1 MFLYKLQIKSIMS
14 AQQSPQIPQIPHF
27 ETGDVLLYNTTQ
39 YWYSR
44 LIERFT
50 SSDYSHVSMVLHR
63 PTWLDPS
70 LCEEEYYVLESG
82 SERFPDAVSGEL
94 KFGVQVCPL
103 SKVWAE
109 YATQGYGHLYVRR
122 IRFLDAATFGPD
134 ALICGIQAAYEK
146 AKACPYDLNPCDW
159 IKCYFDEHKTLE
171 QIEAT
176 KHHVQKTTSFW
187 CSALITFVLVVAG
200 VLEKSVPWTMITPY
214 DFSAFRAPQRLVYR
228 GCAYDAEIRL
238 C

>member
-1 MFLYKLQIKSIMS
+1 M
-14 AQQSPQIPQIPHF
+14 QQPIPHF
-27 ETGDVLLYNTTQ
+27 ETGDLLLYNTTR

-44 LIERFT
+44 AIEWFT
-50 SSDYSHVSMVLHR
+50 SSNYSHVSMVLRR

-82 SERFPDAVSGEL
+82 SECFPDAVSGDF

-109 YATQGYGHLYVRR
+109 YASQGYGHLYVRR
-122 IRFLDAATFGPD
+122 MRYLDAATVGQD
-134 ALICGIQAAYEK
+134 ALIDGIKTAYAK
-146 AKACPYDLNPCDW
+146 VKACPYDLNPCDW

-171 QIEAT
+171 QIDNTAQRD
-176 KHHVQKTTSFW
+176 QKTTSFW
-187 CSALITFVLVVAG
+187 CSALMSFVLVVAG
-200 VLEKSVPWTMITPY
+200 FLDKSVPWTVITPY
-214 DFSAFRAPQRLVYR
+214 DFSAFCKPQRLAFQ
-228 GCAYDAEIRL
+228 GCTFDADVKL

>member
-1 MFLYKLQIKSIMS
+1 M
-14 AQQSPQIPQIPHF
+14 QSHPHSF
-27 ETGDVLLYNTTQ
+27 NTGDILLYNTTK

-122 IRFLDAATFGPD
+122 IHFLNENETASETTASKLEASIKT
-134 ALICGIQAAYEK
+134 AYAK
-146 AKACPYDLNPCDW
+146 VKACPYDLNPCDW

-176 KHHVQKTTSFW
+176 NQHVQKTTSFW

-200 VLEKSVPWTMITPY
+200 VLDKSVPWTMITPY
-214 DFSAFRAPQRLVYR
+214 DFSAFRAPQRLVFQ

>member
-1 MFLYKLQIKSIMS
+1 MMP
-14 AQQSPQIPQIPHF
+14 AHPQIPQF
-27 ETGDVLLYNTTQ
+27 ETGDLLLYNTTK

-44 LIERFT
+44 FIERFT
-50 SSDYSHVSMVLHR
+50 SSDYSHVSMVLRR

-82 SERFPDAVSGEL
+82 SECFPDAVSGEL

-122 IRFLDAATFGPD
+122 IRFLEPND
-134 ALICGIQAAYEK
+134 ALQLQDGINAAYAK
-146 AKACPYDLNPCDW
+146 VKACPYDLNPCDW
-159 IKCYFDEHKTLE
+159 IRCYFDEHKTLE
-171 QIEAT
+171 QIEANT
-176 KHHVQKTTSFW
+176 NHNQKTTSFW
-187 CSALITFVLVVAG
+187 CSALITFVLVMSG
-200 VLEKSVPWTMITPY
+200 VLDKSVPWTVITPY
-214 DFSAFRAPQRLVYR
+214 DFSAFRAPQRLAFN
-228 GCAYDAEIRL
+228 GCAFDAEVKL

>member
-1 MFLYKLQIKSIMS
+1 M
-14 AQQSPQIPQIPHF
+14 QSHSHLPSF
-27 ETGDVLLYNTTQ
+27 RTGDILLYNTTK

-63 PTWLDPS
+63 PTWLDPA

-82 SERFPDAVSGEL
+82 SERFPDAVSGDF

-122 IRFLDAATFGPD
+122 IRVLEPNASAT
-134 ALICGIQAAYEK
+134 AEKLVNGIKTAYEK
-146 AKACPYDLNPCDW
+146 VKACPYDLNPCDW
-159 IKCYFDEHKTLE
+159 IKGYFDEHKTLD
-171 QIEAT
+171 QINAT
-176 KHHVQKTTSFW
+176 KQHNQKTTSFW
-187 CSALITFVLVVAG
+187 CSAFMSFVLVVAG
-200 VLEKSVPWTMITPY
+200 VLDKSVPWTIIAPY
-214 DFSAFRAPQRLVYR
+214 DFSAFCKPQRLVFR
-228 GCAYDAEIRL
+228 GCAYDAEVKL
-238 C
+238 

>member
-1 MFLYKLQIKSIMS
+1 MPMP
-14 AQQSPQIPQIPHF
+14 APAPMPMPAPMPAHF
-27 ETGDVLLYNTTQ
+27 ETGDLLLYNTTK

-63 PTWLDPS
+63 PTWLDPC

-82 SERFPDAVSGEL
+82 SECFPDAVSGEL

-122 IRFLDAATFGPD
+122 IRFLEPNN
-134 ALICGIQAAYEK
+134 ALQLQDGIKAAYAK
-146 AKACPYDLNPCDW
+146 VKACPYDLNPCDW
-159 IKCYFDEHKTLE
+159 IRCYFDERKTLE
-171 QIEAT
+171 RIEANNN
-176 KHHVQKTTSFW
+176 HNQKTTSFW
-187 CSALITFVLVVAG
+187 CSALITFVLAMSG
-200 VLEKSVPWTMITPY
+200 FLDKSVPWTVITPY
-214 DFSAFRAPQRLVYR
+214 DFSAFRAPQRLVFN
-228 GCAYDAEIRL
+228 GCAYDAEVKL

>member
-1 MFLYKLQIKSIMS
+1 
-14 AQQSPQIPQIPHF
+14 
-27 ETGDVLLYNTTQ
+27 LLYNTTK

-109 YATQGYGHLYVRR
+109 YASQGYGHLYVRR

-134 ALICGIQAAYEK
+134 ALICGIKAAYEK

-159 IKCYFDEHKTLE
+159 IQCYFDEHKTLD

-176 KHHVQKTTSFW
+176 NQHVQKTTSFW

-228 GCAYDAEIRL
+228 GCAYDPEIRL

>member
-1 MFLYKLQIKSIMS
+1 MQQPNPNPM
-14 AQQSPQIPQIPHF
+14 QQSGPSHAFQ
-27 ETGDVLLYNTTQ
+27 TGDILLYNTTK

-82 SERFPDAVSGEL
+82 SECFPDAVSGEI

-109 YATQGYGHLYVRR
+109 YASQGYGHLYVRR
-122 IRFLDAATFGPD
+122 IRFLCPNGHIAMMD
-134 ALICGIQAAYEK
+134 GIKAAYHK
-146 AKACPYDLNPCDW
+146 ANSCPYDLNPCDW
-159 IKCYFDEHKTLE
+159 IKSYFDETKTLP

-176 KHHVQKTTSFW
+176 GQRDQKTTSFW
-187 CSALITFVLVVAG
+187 CSALMSFVLVVAG
-200 VLEKSVPWTMITPY
+200 FLDKSVPWTVITPH
-214 DFSAFRAPQRLVYR
+214 DFSAFCAPQRLLYK
-228 GCAYDAEIRL
+228 GCAYDADLKL

>member
-1 MFLYKLQIKSIMS
+1 MMMPPNL
-14 AQQSPQIPQIPHF
+14 PQF
-27 ETGDVLLYNTTQ
+27 ETGDVLLYNTTK

-50 SSDYSHVSMVLHR
+50 SSDYSHVSMVLRR

-82 SERFPDAVSGEL
+82 SERFPDAVSGDF

-109 YATQGYGHLYVRR
+109 YAAQGYGHLYVRR
-122 IRFLDAATFGPD
+122 IRHPAPVQLQD
-134 ALICGIQAAYEK
+134 GIKAAYDRVK
-146 AKACPYDLNPCDW
+146 SCPYDLNPCDW
-159 IKCYFDEHKTLE
+159 SRSYFDEHKPLQ

-176 KHHVQKTTSFW
+176 GQRDQKTTSFW
-187 CSALITFVLVVAG
+187 CSALISFVLVMSG
-200 VLEKSVPWTMITPY
+200 FLDKSVPWTVITPY
-214 DFSAFRAPQRLVYR
+214 DFSAFRAPQRLVFN
-228 GCAYDAEIRL
+228 GCAYDADVKL

>member
-1 MFLYKLQIKSIMS
+1 M
-14 AQQSPQIPQIPHF
+14 QSHPHSF
-27 ETGDVLLYNTTQ
+27 NTGDILLYNTTK

-82 SERFPDAVSGEL
+82 SERFPDAVSGDF

-103 SKVWAE
+103 SKVLAE

-122 IRFLDAATFGPD
+122 IHYLEPAAEK
-134 ALICGIQAAYEK
+134 LVNGIKAAYEK
-146 AKACPYDLNPCDW
+146 VKACPYDLNPCDW

-171 QIEAT
+171 QIESQHYT
-176 KHHVQKTTSFW
+176 SNQKTTSFW
-187 CSALITFVLVVAG
+187 CSALMSFVLVVAG
-200 VLEKSVPWTMITPY
+200 FLDKSVPWTMITPY
-214 DFSAFRAPQRLVYR
+214 DFSAFRAPQRLVFQ
-228 GCAYDAEIRL
+228 GCAYDADLKLR
-238 C
+238 

>member
-1 MFLYKLQIKSIMS
+1 MAGNFK
-14 AQQSPQIPQIPHF
+14 
-27 ETGDVLLYNTTQ
+27 TGDILLYNTTK

-70 LCEEEYYVLESG
+70 LGEEEYYVLESG

-103 SKVWAE
+103 SKVWSE

-122 IRFLDAATFGPD
+122 IRFLDGLD
-134 ALICGIQAAYEK
+134 ALQLQDGIKAAYEK

-159 IKCYFDEHKTLE
+159 IRCYFDEHKTLD

-176 KHHVQKTTSFW
+176 SHNHNNQKTASFW
-187 CSALITFVLVVAG
+187 CSAFMSFVLVVAG
-200 VLEKSVPWTMITPY
+200 VLDKSVPWTMITPY
-214 DFSAFRAPQRLVYR
+214 DFSAFRAPQRLLYR
-228 GCAYDAEIRL
+228 GCAYDAEVKL
-238 C
+238 

>member
-1 MFLYKLQIKSIMS
+1 M
-14 AQQSPQIPQIPHF
+14 QSHSHLPSF
-27 ETGDVLLYNTTQ
+27 RTGDILLYNTTK

-63 PTWLDPS
+63 PTWLDPA

-94 KFGVQVCPL
+94 KFGVQVAPL

-122 IRFLDAATFGPD
+122 IRFLEPHASAT
-134 ALICGIQAAYEK
+134 AEKLVNGIKTAYEK
-146 AKACPYDLNPCDW
+146 VKACPYDLNPCDW
-159 IKCYFDEHKTLE
+159 IQCYFDEHKTLE
-171 QIEAT
+171 QIESQPCT
-176 KHHVQKTTSFW
+176 NNQKTTSFW
-187 CSALITFVLVVAG
+187 CSAFMSFVLVVAG
-200 VLEKSVPWTMITPY
+200 VLDKTVPWTVITPY
-214 DFSAFRAPQRLVYR
+214 DFSAFRVPQRLIYR
-228 GCAYDAEIRL
+228 SCSYDADVKL
-238 C
+238 Q

>member
-1 MFLYKLQIKSIMS
+1 MGCTTTFN
-14 AQQSPQIPQIPHF
+14 
-27 ETGDVLLYNTTQ
+27 TGDILLYNTTK

-50 SSDYSHVSMVLHR
+50 SSDYSHVSMVLLR
-63 PTWLDPS
+63 PTWLDPA

-82 SERFPDAVSGEL
+82 SERFPDAVSGEF

-122 IRFLDAATFGPD
+122 IRFLEPNAAASTE
-134 ALICGIQAAYEK
+134 LVNGIKTAYAK

-159 IKCYFDEHKTLE
+159 IRCYFDEHKTLE
-171 QIEAT
+171 QIESQHYT
-176 KHHVQKTTSFW
+176 NNQKTTSFW
-187 CSALITFVLVVAG
+187 CSALLSFVLVVAG
-200 VLEKSVPWTMITPY
+200 VLDKSVPWTIITPY
-214 DFSAFRAPQRLVYR
+214 DFSAFCKPQRLVFQ
-228 GCAYDAEIRL
+228 GCTYDAEVKL

>member
-1 MFLYKLQIKSIMS
+1 MS
-14 AQQSPQIPQIPHF
+14 NHF
-27 ETGDVLLYNTTQ
+27 QTGDILLYNTTK

-63 PTWLDPS
+63 PTWLDPA

-82 SERFPDAVSGEL
+82 SERFPDAVSGNF
-94 KFGVQVCPL
+94 KFGVQVCPM

-122 IRFLDAATFGPD
+122 IRFLDGVGVD
-134 ALICGIQAAYEK
+134 ALQLQDGIKAAYEK

-159 IKCYFDEHKTLE
+159 IQCYFDEHKTLE
-171 QIEAT
+171 QIEASSYNT
-176 KHHVQKTTSFW
+176 QKTTSFW
-187 CSALITFVLVVAG
+187 CSALISFVLVVSGFMDKA
-200 VLEKSVPWTMITPY
+200 VPWSVITPY
-214 DFSAFRAPQRLVYR
+214 DFSSYCKPQRLAFQ
-228 GCAYDAEIRL
+228 GCTYGVDTQL

>member
-1 MFLYKLQIKSIMS
+1 M
-14 AQQSPQIPQIPHF
+14 
-27 ETGDVLLYNTTQ
+27 LYNTTK

-50 SSDYSHVSMVLHR
+50 SSDYSHVSMVLRR

-82 SERFPDAVSGEL
+82 SECFPDAVSGDF

-122 IRFLDAATFGPD
+122 IRYLEPNATAATEK
-134 ALICGIQAAYEK
+134 LVNGIKTAYAK
-146 AKACPYDLNPCDW
+146 VKACPYDLNPCDW
-159 IKCYFDEHKTLE
+159 IKGYFDEHKTLE

-176 KHHVQKTTSFW
+176 NQHVQKTTSFW
-187 CSALITFVLVVAG
+187 CSALISFVLVVAG
-200 VLEKSVPWTMITPY
+200 VLDKSVPWTIITPY
-214 DFSAFRAPQRLVYR
+214 DFSAFCAPQRLVFQ
-228 GCAYDAEIRL
+228 GCAYDAEIWL
-238 C
+238 QFPKIKNA